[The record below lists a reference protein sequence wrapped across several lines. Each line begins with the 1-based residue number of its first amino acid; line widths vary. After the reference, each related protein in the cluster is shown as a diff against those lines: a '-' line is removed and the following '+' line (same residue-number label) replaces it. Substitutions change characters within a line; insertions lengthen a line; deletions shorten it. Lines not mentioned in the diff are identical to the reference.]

1 MNDKEKEKETVK
13 VTIITPSYNQGQ
25 FIEDTILSVINQTY
39 KNIEY
44 IILDACSNDETTEIL
59 NKYKDKITKIICE
72 KDRGQSDAINKG
84 FRLANGEL
92 VAWINSD
99 DILYPN
105 CVERIV
111 NSYKLDSKN
120 SIYYNSKCNIIDK
133 KNNIIGLIN
142 RKIIDRNYLLKE
154 KYEVL
159 QPGSFYSTEKVRE
172 VNYLDEKCHYCMDLD
187 LWLKLLNLGDIV
199 DINGDP
205 IAAYREWELTKTS
218 TGADKF
224 YKNIYEVLRRHGA
237 GFFDKSIKNTILLY
251 IKNVIKSKINY

>member
-1 MNDKEKEKETVK
+1 MSDRKKVK

-25 FIEDTILSVINQTY
+25 FIEATILSVINQTY

-44 IILDACSNDETTEIL
+44 IVLDACSTDQTTEIL
-59 NKYKDKITKIICE
+59 DKYRDRISKIICE

-99 DILYPN
+99 DILYPD

-111 NSYKLDSKN
+111 NSYELDSKY
-120 SIYYNSKCNIIDK
+120 SIYYNSQCNIIDK
-133 KNNIIGLIN
+133 KNNIIGLID
-142 RKIIDRNYLLKE
+142 RKIIDRSFLLKE

-159 QPGSFYSTEKVRE
+159 QPGSFYSTEKVRL
-172 VNYLDEKCHYCMDLD
+172 VNYLDENCHYCMDLD
-187 LWLKLLNLGDIV
+187 LWLKLLNLGAIIDV
-199 DINGDP
+199 KGNP

-218 TGADKF
+218 TGAEKF
-224 YKNIYEVLRRHGA
+224 YKNIFEILRKHGA
-237 GFFDKSIKNTILLY
+237 SLFDKSVINVSILYL
-251 IKNVIKSKINY
+251 KNVIKSKIKI